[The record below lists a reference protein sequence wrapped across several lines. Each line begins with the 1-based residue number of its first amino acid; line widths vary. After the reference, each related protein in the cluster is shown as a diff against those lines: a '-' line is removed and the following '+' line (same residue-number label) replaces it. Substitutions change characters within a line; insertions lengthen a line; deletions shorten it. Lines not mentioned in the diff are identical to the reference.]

1 MATST
6 GRFVWYD
13 LMTTDMPAAEAF
25 YSDVVQ
31 WQARDSGMPGP
42 SRYTLFSAGGRDVAG
57 LMTIPDEVKAR
68 GARPAWNGYI
78 GVDDVDRVAG
88 EVKEKGGAIHYPA
101 SDIPGVGRFAVLTD
115 PQGAF
120 FYLFKPNA
128 GQEGGQPAMDT
139 PGHVGWREL
148 MTTDLDAAFAFYAA
162 QFGFTK
168 TEAMDMGPMGIYQ
181 LFATGGPDA
190 AGGMMKRP
198 PEVPM
203 SFWLFYFN
211 VDGLDAAIKRV
222 TSGGGQVLNGPVEV
236 PGGAWIAQCSDPQG
250 AMFALVSQ
258 RR

>member
-13 LMTTDMPAAEAF
+13 LMTTDMEAAEAF
-25 YSDVVQ
+25 YRDVVR

-42 SRYTLFSAGGRDVAG
+42 SRYTLFSTGGRDVAG
-57 LMTIPDEVKAR
+57 LMIIPDEVKAR

-78 GVDDVDRVAG
+78 GVDDVDRATD

-101 SDIPGVGRFAVLTD
+101 TDIPGVGRFAVLTD

-120 FYLFKPNA
+120 FYLFEPDA
-128 GQEGGQPAMDT
+128 GQEDGQPAMDA

-148 MTTDLDAAFAFYAA
+148 MTSDLDAAFAFYAA

-168 TEAMDMGPMGIYQ
+168 AEAIDMGPMGTYQ

-211 VDGLDAAIKRV
+211 VDGLDAAIGRV
-222 TSGGGQVLNGPVEV
+222 TTGGGQVLNGPMEV

-258 RR
+258 NR